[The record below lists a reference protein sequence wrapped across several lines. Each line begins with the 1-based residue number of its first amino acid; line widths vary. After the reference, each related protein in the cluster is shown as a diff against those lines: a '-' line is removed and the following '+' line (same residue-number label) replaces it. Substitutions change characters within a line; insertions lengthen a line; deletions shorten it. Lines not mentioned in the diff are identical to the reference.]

1 VPGRSS
7 ARCRYLIVDDD
18 PAFCAALA
26 HSLGRLQ
33 HEAVIAHDADA
44 AVRECA
50 RFRPQRAILD
60 LKLAESSGLH
70 LIPRLKALDPDLHI
84 VVLTGYASVATAVNA
99 IKLGATHYLGKPAGI
114 AEILAA
120 FEDEAPAAPDAAR
133 GHTLA
138 GAGGMGAY
146 PAGSGRPQRQ
156 HRHTARALGMH
167 RRTLQRKLTK
177 RPVKQ

>member
-1 VPGRSS
+1 VNTN
-7 ARCRYLIVDDD
+7 CRYLIVDDD

-60 LKLAESSGLH
+60 LKLAESSGL
-70 LIPRLKALDPDLHI
+70 
-84 VVLTGYASVATAVNA
+84 TGYASVATAVNA

-120 FEDEAPAAPDAAR
+120 FEDEAPAAPTPPAAIPSLERVEWEHIQRVLDA
-133 GHTLA
+133 H
-138 GAGGMGAY
+138 
-146 PAGSGRPQRQ
+146 SGNIAN
-156 HRHTARALGMH
+156 TARALGMH

>member
-1 VPGRSS
+1 MS
-7 ARCRYLIVDDD
+7 AHYRYLIVDDD

-33 HEAVIAHDADA
+33 QEAVIAHDADA

-70 LIPRLKALDPDLHI
+70 LIPRLKALDPGIHI

-120 FEDEAPAAPDAAR
+120 FQDQAPTESAPPATVPSLERVEWEHIQRVLDA
-133 GHTLA
+133 H
-138 GAGGMGAY
+138 GGNIAT
-146 PAGSGRPQRQ
+146 
-156 HRHTARALGMH
+156 TARALGMH

>member
-1 VPGRSS
+1 MNTS
-7 ARCRYLIVDDD
+7 CRYLIVDDD

-26 HSLGRLQ
+26 HSLARLQ
-33 HEAVIAHDADA
+33 QEAVIAYDADA

-70 LIPRLKALDPDLHI
+70 LIPRLKALDPELHI

-120 FEDEAPAAPDAAR
+120 FEDEAPAAPTPPAAIPSLERVEWEHIQRVLDA
-133 GHTLA
+133 H
-138 GAGGMGAY
+138 
-146 PAGSGRPQRQ
+146 SGNIAN
-156 HRHTARALGMH
+156 TARALGMH

>member
-1 VPGRSS
+1 VSTT
-7 ARCRYLIVDDD
+7 CRYLIVDDD

-33 HEAVIAHDADA
+33 HETVIAHDADA
-44 AVRECA
+44 AMRECA

-114 AEILAA
+114 AEILTA
-120 FEDEAPAAPDAAR
+120 FEDEASAAPEPTPPATIPSLERVEWEHIQRVLDA
-133 GHTLA
+133 H
-138 GAGGMGAY
+138 GGNIAT
-146 PAGSGRPQRQ
+146 
-156 HRHTARALGMH
+156 TARALGMH

>member
-1 VPGRSS
+1 MSPI
-7 ARCRYLIVDDD
+7 CRYLIVDDD
-18 PAFCAALA
+18 PTFCAALA
-26 HSLGRLQ
+26 RSLERL
-33 HEAVIAHDADA
+33 HHDVVIAHDADSA
-44 AVRECA
+44 LRECA

-70 LIPRLKALDPDLHI
+70 LIPRLKALDPELHI

-120 FEDEAPAAPDAAR
+120 FQDQGPAAPKPPAAIPSLER
-133 GHTLA
+133 VEWEHI
-138 GAGGMGAY
+138 
-146 PAGSGRPQRQ
+146 QRALNE
-156 HRHTARALGMH
+156 HNGNIANTARALGMH

-177 RPVKQ
+177 RPVKR

>member
-1 VPGRSS
+1 MNTN
-7 ARCRYLIVDDD
+7 CRYLIVDDD

-26 HSLGRLQ
+26 HSLRRLQ
-33 HEAVIAHDADA
+33 REAVIAHDADA

-70 LIPRLKALDPDLHI
+70 LIPRLKALDPELHI

-114 AEILAA
+114 AEILRR
-120 FEDEAPAAPDAAR
+120 EAPAAPTPPAAIPSLERVEWEHIQRVLDA
-133 GHTLA
+133 H
-138 GAGGMGAY
+138 
-146 PAGSGRPQRQ
+146 SGNIAN
-156 HRHTARALGMH
+156 TARALGMH